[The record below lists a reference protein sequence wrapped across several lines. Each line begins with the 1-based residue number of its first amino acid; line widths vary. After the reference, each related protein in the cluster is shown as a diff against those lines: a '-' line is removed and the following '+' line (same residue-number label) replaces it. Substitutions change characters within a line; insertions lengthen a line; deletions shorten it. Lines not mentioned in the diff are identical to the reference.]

1 LDLNLPTLVKTWSKF
16 ILKFFILV
24 IPSEYHEKVLPKKS
38 EYFEKQNALP
48 FEMPTSLAWVRLFSI
63 MQPPNT
69 LKDWSK
75 LLGCINIR
83 VLFNGTLSLRPSFDH
98 VIPILSPI

>member
-1 LDLNLPTLVKTWSKF
+1 M
-16 ILKFFILV
+16 
-24 IPSEYHEKVLPKKS
+24 IPSEYHEKFLLKKS
-38 EYFEKQNALP
+38 ECFEKQNALP

-69 LKDWSK
+69 LKDRSK

-83 VLFNGTLSLRPSFDH
+83 VLLDGTLSLRPSFDH
-98 VIPILSPI
+98 VIPILSSI